1 MGKTLENIFIEQYE
15 DMKEKLSQANK
26 TIFELSNKRK
36 KDEEPT
42 LIQDIL
48 DEYEV
53 IENEKI

>member
-36 KDEEPT
+36 IWESMFLKNT
-42 LIQDIL
+42 R
-48 DEYEV
+48 
-53 IENEKI
+53 